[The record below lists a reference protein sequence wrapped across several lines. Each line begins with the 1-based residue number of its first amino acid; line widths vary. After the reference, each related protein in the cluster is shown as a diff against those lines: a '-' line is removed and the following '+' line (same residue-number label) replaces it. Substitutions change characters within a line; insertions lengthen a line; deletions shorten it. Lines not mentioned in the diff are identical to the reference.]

1 MVDLIEA
8 NSPMNIIKKGYGCI
22 ESDGK
27 VISSID
33 TLKKKDT
40 VKITLKDG
48 SEYFDI
54 KVRKE

>member
-1 MVDLIEA
+1 
-8 NSPMNIIKKGYGCI
+8 MNIIKKGYGCI